1 MTMNDADRDA
11 LDDVL
16 MGALILIEV
25 LYIILRR

>member
-1 MTMNDADRDA
+1 MSDADKDV

-25 LYIILRR
+25 LYVILRR